1 MSQFQKIQRS
11 MSDSSSQRRDGSS
24 RRSHRTVD
32 RDGGPLSINPSGLAP
47 SQPSSFAPFL
57 EPNALAAQTLLMPH
71 TTDLFRLDP
80 TLAALSQTTLNSAT
94 SAGLLN
100 QTFTNPLQNQSMQQA
115 AQLFAAQNS
124 ALNSLN
130 TQGIAGLNPNSLNP
144 LGTNVA
150 PNAWGALQLGPRTV
164 PGESDYL
171 NPSRGG
177 DVRMTSQQGVH
188 RSTLRS
194 PTDSTRMDCS
204 EKKQSSSRSVQR
216 QNSTRQL
223 APVFPK
229 HQSEISNP
237 QQPSSRIQ
245 KPRRSPRMHSNTPSP
260 AVSVITI
267 SSESGEDNTRGGN
280 QTGNQAGN
288 GNQQSSSRG
297 QSNRGQIRSSQA
309 VNEFESPPP
318 IRNNQNQPTL
328 RNSPTFNNLPINE
341 NHVTSTSANQR
352 ASARG
357 GDHLEVKIY
366 SVGHARYKTFFSET
380 NMVIRLCL
388 LSKLNLVMKFSKV
401 PRFIVIRIFPDRPM
415 IFSILNQIMII
426 KIELINVS

>member
-32 RDGGPLSINPSGLAP
+32 RDGGPLSINQSGLAP

-150 PNAWGALQLGPRTV
+150 PNAWGALQLGPRSV

-177 DVRMTSQQGVH
+177 DVRMTSQQAH

-237 QQPSSRIQ
+237 QQSSSRIQ

-280 QTGNQAGN
+280 QTG
-288 GNQQSSSRG
+288 QQSSRS
-297 QSNRGQIRSSQA
+297 QNRGQIRSQA

-318 IRNNQNQPTL
+318 IRSNNQNQAPL

-352 ASARG
+352 AGARG
-357 GDHLEVKIY
+357 GDHLEVK
-366 SVGHARYKTFFSET
+366 FNF
-380 NMVIRLCL
+380 
-388 LSKLNLVMKFSKV
+388 LSRK
-401 PRFIVIRIFPDRPM
+401 
-415 IFSILNQIMII
+415 
-426 KIELINVS
+426 

>member
-1 MSQFQKIQRS
+1 
-11 MSDSSSQRRDGSS
+11 
-24 RRSHRTVD
+24 
-32 RDGGPLSINPSGLAP
+32 
-47 SQPSSFAPFL
+47 
-57 EPNALAAQTLLMPH
+57 
-71 TTDLFRLDP
+71 
-80 TLAALSQTTLNSAT
+80 
-94 SAGLLN
+94 
-100 QTFTNPLQNQSMQQA
+100 
-115 AQLFAAQNS
+115 
-124 ALNSLN
+124 
-130 TQGIAGLNPNSLNP
+130 
-144 LGTNVA
+144 
-150 PNAWGALQLGPRTV
+150 
-164 PGESDYL
+164 
-171 NPSRGG
+171 
-177 DVRMTSQQGVH
+177 MTSQQGVH

-237 QQPSSRIQ
+237 QSSSRIQ

-297 QSNRGQIRSSQA
+297 QTNRGQIRSSQA

-357 GDHLEVKIY
+357 GDHLEVKIH
-366 SVGHARYKTFFSET
+366 SVGHAGYKTFFSET

-401 PRFIVIRIFPDRPM
+401 PRFIVIRIFPDRQM

>member
-150 PNAWGALQLGPRTV
+150 PNAWGALQLGPRSV

-237 QQPSSRIQ
+237 PQSSSRIQ

-297 QSNRGQIRSSQA
+297 QTNRGQIRSSQA

-357 GDHLEVKIY
+357 GDHLEVKIF
-366 SVGHARYKTFFSET
+366 SVGQ
-380 NMVIRLCL
+380 V
-388 LSKLNLVMKFSKV
+388 
-401 PRFIVIRIFPDRPM
+401 
-415 IFSILNQIMII
+415 
-426 KIELINVS
+426 

>member
-32 RDGGPLSINPSGLAP
+32 RDGGPLSINQSGLAP

-150 PNAWGALQLGPRTV
+150 PNAWGALQLGPRSV

-177 DVRMTSQQGVH
+177 DVRMTSQQAH

-237 QQPSSRIQ
+237 QQSSSRIQ

-280 QTGNQAGN
+280 QTGNQTG
-288 GNQQSSSRG
+288 QQSSRS
-297 QSNRGQIRSSQA
+297 QNRGQIRSQA

-318 IRNNQNQPTL
+318 IRSNNQNQAPL

-357 GDHLEVKIY
+357 GDHLEVK
-366 SVGHARYKTFFSET
+366 FNF
-380 NMVIRLCL
+380 
-388 LSKLNLVMKFSKV
+388 LSRK
-401 PRFIVIRIFPDRPM
+401 
-415 IFSILNQIMII
+415 
-426 KIELINVS
+426 